1 MAVIDAKALR
11 EKTSQELQDQLM
23 LEKKRLFD
31 GVVKSASGEAIK
43 PHEKRNGRRLI
54 ARIRGILR
62 ERALRGELDKK
73 IAKLTPLAKDASPKF
88 ARLIKDVDDRNAA
101 IKAELAKD
109 AGKRKHKPVLQRV
122 RAKHVA
128 AGEITAADRNAVYL
142 AEARR
147 KRGALERD
155 DVGQGK

>member
-31 GVVKSASGEAIK
+31 GVVKSASGESIK
-43 PHEKRNGRRLI
+43 PHEKREGRRLI

-62 ERALRGELDKK
+62 ERELRSKLDKQ
-73 IAKLTPLAKDASPKF
+73 IAELTPKAAKASPKF
-88 ARLIKDVDDRNAA
+88 ARLIKDVDARNAE
-101 IKAELAKD
+101 IKAELEKP
-109 AGKRKHKPVLQRV
+109 AGKRKDKPALKRV
-122 RAKHVA
+122 RARHIGA
-128 AGEITAADRNAVYL
+128 DDITPADRNAVYL

-147 KRGALERD
+147 LRGALDRA
-155 DVGQGK
+155 DVGGK